1 MIGLAAE
8 RDTVSPGQSFQVRV
22 QVQAGRINRV
32 DVAQVY
38 LEFEADVLEVISLA
52 GGEAL
57 EYRLQRNVDNSTGRI
72 AFAAGTLGDAVSYP
86 FTLATVTFR
95 AKSLTGPQGTYVGF
109 SPLQAPRQ
117 TKAVAGGANVTGALA
132 GAYVIVR

>member
-8 RDTVSPGQSFQVRV
+8 RDTVLVGQSFQVRIR
-22 QVQAGRINRV
+22 VQAGRTNRV
-32 DVAQVY
+32 DTVQVY
-38 LEFEADVLEVISLA
+38 LEFEPDVLEVSSLD

-57 EYRLQRNVDNSTGRI
+57 EYRLQRDVDNSAGRI
-72 AFAAGTLGDAVSYP
+72 AFAAGALGEAVNYP
-86 FTLATVTFR
+86 FTLATVTFQ
-95 AKSLTGPQGTYVGF
+95 AKSRTGPQGTYVGF